1 MENFDISVTA
11 VQIYLRDEARVKAI
25 ASVVLN
31 NILFI
36 RDLKVCESEGSL
48 FVEFPKTSTGREL
61 FMPMTYKL
69 LDHIESSVI
78 EKFLSEIGEADKT
91 PKSEAAIIKV
101 TEHNDGTPA
110 DSSILFVD
118 SSEHCMNRFDAIKQR
133 LKGLGHELRFNDN
146 AERFF
151 WVEDTDRKTS
161 YNLTTL

>member
-1 MENFDISVTA
+1 MENFEISVTA

-48 FVEFPKTSTGREL
+48 FVEFPKTSTGHEL
-61 FMPMTYKL
+61 VMPMTYKL

-78 EKFLSEIGEADKT
+78 EKFLSEIGEATKS
-91 PKSEAAIIKV
+91 PKREAAIIRV

-110 DSSILFVD
+110 DSSILLVD
-118 SSEHCMNRFDAIKQR
+118 SNERCMNRFDAIKQR
-133 LKGLGHELRFNDN
+133 LKGLGHELQSNDN

-151 WVEDTDRKTS
+151 WVEETDRKTS
-161 YNLTTL
+161 YKLSAI